1 MGDDT
6 VSFVVP
12 TYREADGIAEH
23 LRYHLDRFD
32 VRDLVVVDGGSP
44 DHTVR
49 LVREFGDPVRLL
61 QVSPAGRARQLH
73 QGIRAAGGDWILMLH
88 ADTYLPEDFA
98 LDSIVT
104 GEGRWGWFDCRL
116 DAEGLTYRIIERG
129 ISFRSALF
137 SSPTGD
143 QALWVH
149 RDLLEAAGGIPRLP
163 LMEDVELV
171 RRLRRREPGRRFRHP
186 VTTSARRWR
195 ENGAWRTILLMW
207 GLKLAYYAGVP
218 PRRLK
223 RWYT

>member
-1 MGDDT
+1 MGDET

-12 TYREADGIAEH
+12 AYREAGGIAEH

-32 VRDLVVVDGGSP
+32 VRDLVVVDGGSA
-44 DHTVR
+44 DGTVR
-49 LVREFGDPVRLL
+49 IVREFGDPVRLL
-61 QVSPAGRARQLH
+61 QVSPGGRARQLRH
-73 QGIRAAGGDWILMLH
+73 GVRAAEGDWILMLH
-88 ADTYLPEDFA
+88 ADTYLPEGFDPG
-98 LDSIVT
+98 SIVT

-116 DAEGLTYRIIERG
+116 DADGLIYRIIERG
-129 ISFRSALF
+129 MTLRSALF

-171 RRLRRREPGRRFRHP
+171 RRLRRREPGRRFSRP

-195 ENGAWRTILLMW
+195 ENGVWRTILLMW
-207 GLKLAYYAGVP
+207 GLKLAYHAGVP
-218 PRRLK
+218 PRHLK
-223 RWYT
+223 RWYA